1 MIAVAF
7 RLGESRSCVHC
18 PHYPIHPRSQ
28 RLRSSCRGSST
39 LSFRLSFNFSTFQH
53 FLMQRRTISLGL
65 VAVAALPLWGCA
77 AAGIANGP
85 GGAAHGKTA
94 RQWSDALA
102 GIERAAQG
110 RLGVAMLDTGSGLA
124 LGWRQDERFAMAS
137 TFKLVLAGWMLA
149 LVDQGKER
157 LDARVHYP
165 VADVVAYSPVSG
177 PRAGDGGGLTV
188 GELCAATVSLSDNTA
203 ANVLLARHGGP
214 AGFTAFVRSLGDG
227 ATRLDRTEPTL
238 NEAAGGDPRDT
249 TTPLAMLQTMR
260 KLVLGG
266 ALTPASRAWLQRW
279 LVETSTGDKRLR
291 AGVPGW
297 KVGDKTG
304 TASDSGTANDVAV
317 LWPPASGAPVLVTC
331 YLTRSTAQPE
341 QRDAAIAQVARAVV
355 AARETFRAS

>member
-1 MIAVAF
+1 
-7 RLGESRSCVHC
+7 
-18 PHYPIHPRSQ
+18 
-28 RLRSSCRGSST
+28 
-39 LSFRLSFNFSTFQH
+39 
-53 FLMQRRTISLGL
+53 MQRRTISLGL

-94 RQWSDALA
+94 RQWSDTLA

-165 VADVVAYSPVSG
+165 VADVLAYSPVSG

-227 ATRLDRTEPTL
+227 ITRLDRTEPTL

-279 LVETSTGDKRLR
+279 MVETTTGDKRLR

>member
-1 MIAVAF
+1 MAAAAV
-7 RLGESRSCVHC
+7 
-18 PHYPIHPRSQ
+18 
-28 RLRSSCRGSST
+28 
-39 LSFRLSFNFSTFQH
+39 
-53 FLMQRRTISLGL
+53 
-65 VAVAALPLWGCA
+65 PLWGCA
-77 AAGIANGP
+77 GAGNAAGGP
-85 GGAAHGKTA
+85 GSAAPDHQAA
-94 RQWSDALA
+94 RTWNETLA
-102 GIERAAQG
+102 GIERSAQG

-137 TFKLVLAGWMLA
+137 TFKAVLAGWMLA

-157 LDARVHYP
+157 LDNRLHYGRDA
-165 VADVVAYSPVSG
+165 VIAHSPVSG

-188 GELCAATVSLSDNTA
+188 GELCSATVSLSDNTA

-227 ATRLDRTEPTL
+227 ITRLDRTEPEL
-238 NEAAGGDPRDT
+238 NEAKVGDPRDT

-260 KLVLGG
+260 KLVLGD

-304 TASDSGTANDVAV
+304 TAGDSGTANDIGV
-317 LWPPASGAPVLVTC
+317 LWPMDGGAPVLVTC
-331 YLTRSTAQPE
+331 YLTRSTASPE
-341 QRDAAIAQVARAVV
+341 QRDAAIAQVARAVA
-355 AARETFRAS
+355 AARQGFKAS

>member
-1 MIAVAF
+1 
-7 RLGESRSCVHC
+7 
-18 PHYPIHPRSQ
+18 
-28 RLRSSCRGSST
+28 
-39 LSFRLSFNFSTFQH
+39 
-53 FLMQRRTISLGL
+53 
-65 VAVAALPLWGCA
+65 
-77 AAGIANGP
+77 
-85 GGAAHGKTA
+85 
-94 RQWSDALA
+94 
-102 GIERAAQG
+102 
-110 RLGVAMLDTGSGLA
+110 
-124 LGWRQDERFAMAS
+124 
-137 TFKLVLAGWMLA
+137 
-149 LVDQGKER
+149 
-157 LDARVHYP
+157 
-165 VADVVAYSPVSG
+165 VADVLAYSPVSG